1 MLSGIKMPSLE
12 MRLQKNSWNS
22 PRAEKM
28 KSTRKRKKVCVNKGK
43 LASPHAG
50 RLFVMMENPLR
61 NRYTY
66 SNRLLEEV
74 VNLGKTAKTNAM
86 RLLDAQQ
93 IPYGMLSYEVKDG
106 KIDGISVAG
115 KIGKPPEAVYKTLVT
130 QGHSGELYVFVIP
143 VAAELDLK
151 KAAKAAGEKK
161 IEMVHVKDI
170 QKYTGYIRGGC
181 SPIGMKKHYVT
192 FVDESAATL
201 DEVIVSAG
209 RIGTQIVLAPGDLL
223 KAADANYADLTH

>member
-1 MLSGIKMPSLE
+1 
-12 MRLQKNSWNS
+12 
-22 PRAEKM
+22 M
-28 KSTRKRKKVCVNKGK
+28 KSTRKRKKVCVNKG
-43 LASPHAG
+43 SWPRPVQAG
-50 RLFVMMENPLR
+50 FFVLMENPPR
-61 NRYTY
+61 NRYND
-66 SNRLLEEV
+66 SNRPLEEV
-74 VNLGKTAKTNAM
+74 VNLAKIAKTNAM

-106 KIDGISVAG
+106 KIDGISVAA

-161 IEMVHVKDI
+161 IEMIHVKDI

-192 FVDESAATL
+192 FVDGSAATL

-209 RIGTQIVLAPGDLL
+209 RIGTQMVLAPGDLL
-223 KAADANYADLTH
+223 KAADANYADLIH

>member
-1 MLSGIKMPSLE
+1 
-12 MRLQKNSWNS
+12 
-22 PRAEKM
+22 M

-115 KIGKPPEAVYKTLVT
+115 KIGKPLEAVYKTLVT

-223 KAADANYADLTH
+223 KAADANYADLIH

>member
-1 MLSGIKMPSLE
+1 
-12 MRLQKNSWNS
+12 
-22 PRAEKM
+22 M
-28 KSTRKRKKVCVNKGK
+28 KSTRKRKKVCVNKG
-43 LASPHAG
+43 SWPRPVQAG
-50 RLFVMMENPLR
+50 FFVLMENPPR
-61 NRYTY
+61 NRYND
-66 SNRLLEEV
+66 SSRPLEEV
-74 VNLGKTAKTNAM
+74 VNLAKIAKTNAM

-106 KIDGISVAG
+106 KIDGISVAA

-161 IEMVHVKDI
+161 IEMIHVKDI

-201 DEVIVSAG
+201 DEIVVSAG
-209 RIGTQIVLAPGDLL
+209 KIGTQITLSPQGLL
-223 KAADANYADLTH
+223 EAAHARYAALTQETR